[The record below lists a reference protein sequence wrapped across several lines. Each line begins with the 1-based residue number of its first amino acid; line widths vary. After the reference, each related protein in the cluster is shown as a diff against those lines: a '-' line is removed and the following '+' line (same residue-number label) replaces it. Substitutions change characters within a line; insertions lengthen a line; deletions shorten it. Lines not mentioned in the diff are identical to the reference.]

1 MSGSQRSL
9 AKGCPA
15 PGPVPEGLIRVYS
28 MRFCPYAQRARLV
41 LAAKGIKHEVVNINL
56 KSKPEWFLEKSPF
69 GVVPSL
75 ETSDG
80 KIIYESPIVCDYL
93 DEAYPGKKLTP
104 ADPYKKAQEKILL
117 EHFSQ
122 IHSALYKVLFA
133 KRANEDTTEL
143 KAQFFEK
150 FKKLEE
156 ALTKKNTPY
165 FGGESLSMIDYMIW
179 PWFERLHLFD
189 VEEYLEKA
197 PRINAWRSLMLQ
209 DPVVKDTFTDPE
221 VLSNFIKLYFQDS
234 VDAVDYG
241 LD

>member
-156 ALTKKNTPY
+156 LLTKKNTPY

-179 PWFERLHLFD
+179 PWIERFNIFD
-189 VEEYLEKA
+189 VLEYLEKA